1 MLSTHMAFFLYPL
14 SSADMK
20 LNSSGESVLSPFLRY
35 TGMWSSTKYSTWMY
49 WSVLNANSDNLLVP
63 IQLPNYRLCQWKNR
77 RQNTL
82 PIFKPIASLLIQKK
96 LTN

>member
-14 SSADMK
+14 SAADMK

-35 TGMWSSTKYSTWMY
+35 MWSSTKYSTWMY
-49 WSVLNANSDNLLVP
+49 QSVLNANSNNLLVL

-77 RQNTL
+77 RQNIL
-82 PIFKPIASLLIQKK
+82 PTFKPMASLLIQNN